1 MSRKEKRRNMK
12 KIQLKKCISFAKIE
26 YIKWICDARMCVAFI
41 FLVFTYEF
49 AVSPLLY
56 NAALMGYEKI
66 NLLEPFIAVANSGAI
81 LLILPITFLFLI
93 ADFPKMD
100 SDATLCILRTGRKNW
115 LVGQMLRLALMI
127 FTFLVL
133 ILMGTVLPVVTK
145 CFVGSY
151 WSDVVT
157 KFHIMFPDKTAN
169 FGRLLLPENLY
180 NQMSVPSA
188 FLKSS
193 LFLFLY
199 LYTLGLILLFFSVLK
214 RKMTGLVICGGII
227 SLGAALCSIKTSF
240 MWVLPMAHS
249 IVWLHY
255 TKYYREVPVPIW
267 GSICYFLVLICAFT
281 AASLV
286 SVKRLEI

>member
-1 MSRKEKRRNMK
+1 MK

-26 YIKWICDARMCVAFI
+26 YIKWICDPRMCVAFI
-41 FLVFTYEF
+41 FLVFAYEF

-81 LLILPITFLFLI
+81 LLILPITFLLLI
-93 ADFPKMD
+93 ADFPKID
-100 SDATLCILRTGRKNW
+100 ADATLCILRVGRKNW

-127 FTFLVL
+127 VTFLFL
-133 ILMGTVLPVVTK
+133 ILMGTALPVVTK
-145 CFVGSY
+145 CFVGNY

-199 LYTLGLILLFFSVLK
+199 LYMLGLILLLFSVLK

-240 MWVLPMAHS
+240 MWALPMAHS

-255 TKYYREVPVPIW
+255 TKYYRELSVPIW
-267 GSICYFLVLICAFT
+267 CSIFYFVALICVFT
-281 AASLV
+281 AASIL
-286 SVKRLEI
+286 SVRKLEI